1 MQPDEVAP
9 GGALMGTWR
18 TRQLARQRKASRRS
32 RITFALHKI
41 QKRECVMQR
50 NRELREERGRIA
62 REMQELS
69 AGGLKTAEASTKFNR
84 LDDEQKRLKEQID
97 QLERADDVYRETRG
111 RTGPPPLG
119 QVGGVVSP
127 AETEDREYRDAFR
140 AYLARGRGELSMQQ
154 RATLRHDRIEARDM
168 GTGGEAAYPG
178 ATSGFFV
185 PVGFQHKVEEALKY
199 FGPMLNEDVVT
210 LMDTGDG
217 APMPYPTSNDTA
229 VMGELIG
236 ENQQVTMADVN
247 VGMVMFGAWKLS
259 TKLVKVSLELIEDS
273 AFDIEA
279 FLIDQFASRIG
290 RAANSYLTTGLG
302 SASSQPYGI
311 VPATVVGGLSATAA
325 GSYTNDG
332 VGGGNTIGS
341 DDLTT
346 LEHLVDPLYRPGAK
360 YMMSDPVLRSLKM
373 IKDKYGRPL
382 WMPGVRDK
390 EPDTIN
396 GYEYAINP
404 YMASLQTQASSPVV
418 TNITML
424 FGAMKKYT
432 VRRVRALSVL
442 RLGERFADF
451 GQVAFLGFY
460 RFDGQLLD
468 AGTHP
473 VALLQN
479 AY

>member
-1 MQPDEVAP
+1 M
-9 GGALMGTWR
+9 
-18 TRQLARQRKASRRS
+18 
-32 RITFALHKI
+32 
-41 QKRECVMQR
+41 RE

-62 REMQELS
+62 KQMSEMMATGMKNSEDR
-69 AGGLKTAEASTKFNR
+69 AKFDR
-84 LDDEQKRLKEQID
+84 LDEEQKRLKQKID
-97 QLERADDVYRETRG
+97 DLERADDLYRETRG
-111 RTGPPPLG
+111 QTGPPPHG
-119 QVGGVVSP
+119 RIGGVVSP
-127 AETEDREYRDAFR
+127 TEKEDKEYRAAFDR
-140 AYLARGRGELSMQQ
+140 YLRRGRGELSMED
-154 RATLRHDRIEARDM
+154 RATLRHDRLEVRDM

-185 PVGFQHKVEEALKY
+185 PVGFQRKVEEALKY
-199 FGPMLNEDVVT
+199 YGPMLNEDVVT
-210 LMDTGDG
+210 VMDTGDG

-236 ENQQVTMADVN
+236 ENQQVTTADVN

-259 TKLVKVSLELIEDS
+259 TKLVKVSLELMEDS

-279 FLIDQFASRIG
+279 FLVDQFASRIG

-302 SASSQPYGI
+302 SASQQPYGI
-311 VPATVVGGLSATAA
+311 VPATVAGGLSATAA
-325 GSYTNDG
+325 GSFTNDG

-346 LEHLVDPLYRPGAK
+346 LEHLVDPLYRPGAR
-360 YMMSDPVLRSLKM
+360 YMMSDPVLRNLKFL
-373 IKDKYGRPL
+373 KDKYGRPL
-382 WMPGVRDK
+382 WNPGGVRDK

-404 YMASLQTQASSPVV
+404 YMASLQTQTSSPVA

-424 FGAMKKYT
+424 FGALKKYT

-442 RLGERFADF
+442 RLSERFADF